1 MANLITLRNTLS
13 LEGINVLLPQQALL
27 VKGGC
32 GKRKKK
38 SMSNSGSR
46 SGSGRGGFR
55 PRGRKCGGST
65 TPTTGGG
72 AGGGVVTVP
81 PVVIID
87 QA

>member
-1 MANLITLRNTLS
+1 MANLISLRNTLS
-13 LEGINVLLPQQALL
+13 LEGINVLLPAQALL

-32 GKRKKK
+32 GRRKKK

-46 SGSGRGGFR
+46 SGSGKRGLR
-55 PRGRKCGGST
+55 PRGGKCGGST